1 MSVFRNLDCLSLVV
15 CRNTTLLKLQT
26 VLFLFF
32 FQILHFEIAGA
43 AYLWMRLI
51 HGRLRYYLP
60 QEILSH
66 FSDVCYNNN
75 YSIQGL
81 IHLTMKQTCA
91 WFNKIWACSFSN
103 FIVNVLPQLVSLTCD
118 GLTGAVQERMRAE
131 HHVQSHHMMFNIN
144 LWSIGILAICKLR
157 SLCMSKRPAD
167 KWACGLQ

>member
-1 MSVFRNLDCLSLVV
+1 MSSFVFYPQSNKKVTADISTWSLGLGEI
-15 CRNTTLLKLQT
+15 LLVGLVKIIII
-26 VLFLFF
+26 FLKRYY
-32 FQILHFEIAGA
+32 QILMMYVTIIIFL
-43 AYLWMRLI
+43 YL
-51 HGRLRYYLP
+51 Y
-60 QEILSH
+60 
-66 FSDVCYNNN
+66 
-75 YSIQGL
+75 GL

-91 WFNKIWACSFSN
+91 WFNKICTCSFSN

-167 KWACGLQ
+167 K